1 MLLKDLRRDL
11 FSVQGGADPST
22 KHMVYFNEWGD
33 LDDSPVSY
41 HITEVSA
48 HTYLHRAPTTGHG
61 WLCVLAVHA
70 SGCRSCGARGSWLR
84 SPLHV
89 CTVRV
94 CFLRFSDIALAA
106 RLYSPWTPARRIPG
120 SGLWAAA
127 STKRF
132 VSAGFCGNIYCA
144 VNLPL
149 PWNANHFGAYFN
161 FGGERDVP
169 LGGPHIID
177 AVKPCLR

>member
-127 STKRF
+127 STKR
-132 VSAGFCGNIYCA
+132 
-144 VNLPL
+144 
-149 PWNANHFGAYFN
+149 
-161 FGGERDVP
+161 
-169 LGGPHIID
+169 
-177 AVKPCLR
+177 